1 MAFTNKSLSNGS
13 KYKSISNGSQYKS
26 PISNGS

>member
-13 KYKSISNGSQYKS
+13 QYKSISNGSQYKS